1 MADREKRG
9 TASLYDTDILEWA
22 EQQGALLRQLAER
35 QANRSAY
42 TDYMGPDEPDWLNIA
57 EEIEDVGRS
66 ELHAVESLLEQAL
79 CHMLKAHAWPTAR
92 DVPKWE
98 AEARGFRN
106 DARRRFT
113 PSMRQKIDLAS
124 LYDDARAG
132 VPDTYDGMA
141 PLPVP
146 ERCPV
151 TLDELL
157 SRDP

>member
-1 MADREKRG
+1 MSD
-9 TASLYDTDILEWA
+9 LYDDDVLLWSERQA
-22 EQQGALLRQLAER
+22 ALLRRMAAGER
-35 QANRSAY
+35 LNDQV
-42 TDYMGPDEPDWLNIA
+42 DWGNVA